1 MWEDSVS
8 MSVEMLFRWWWL
20 GNMTFQ
26 QYVSKAENFNR
37 VFNSVG
43 RSRQFKRKSDNFQ

>member
-26 QYVSKAENFNR
+26 QSCQPLSSVSLR
-37 VFNSVG
+37 DRG
-43 RSRQFKRKSDNFQ
+43 RSQGTEG